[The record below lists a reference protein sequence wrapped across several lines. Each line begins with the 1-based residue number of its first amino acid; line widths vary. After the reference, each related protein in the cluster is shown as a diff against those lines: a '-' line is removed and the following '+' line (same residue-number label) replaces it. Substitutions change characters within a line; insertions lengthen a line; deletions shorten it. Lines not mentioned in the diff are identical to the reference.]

1 MNAIVIKR
9 QSKREQMKLEAC
21 RESLSNPSKF
31 KPTKRISKSYLRLL
45 TGNLSAFVA
54 DKYILAKRY
63 SGQKFVK
70 SYVYLIFQSHTD
82 LFWVRKLVH
91 KILPLIETEIQCLDS
106 ECSCKG
112 HPPDT
117 VKRIKR
123 RGFGY
128 IKEHNLADT
137 ISSLNS
143 KGFVCSVKPLPA
155 FKRKSPTVR
164 GVETTE

>member
-1 MNAIVIKR
+1 MKSIAKKR
-9 QSKREQMKLEAC
+9 ASKREQMKLEAC

-45 TGNLSAFVA
+45 AGNLSSFVT
-54 DKYILAKRY
+54 DRYILVKRY

-91 KILPLIETEIQCLDS
+91 KILPRIETEIQCLDS

-112 HPPDT
+112 HPLDT

-128 IKEHNLADT
+128 IKEHSLADT

-155 FKRKSPTVR
+155 SRRKSLSVR
-164 GVETTE
+164 GAQITE